1 MARKQAFQRGA
12 YFEIRR
18 LAKTAGSSIEA
29 VISAAR
35 ICGIVRVGD
44 FLWFRA
50 GAVTLDFAE
59 ELVLARDAERAA
71 AQRRERAAQAQ
82 AGSPYPNHA
91 T

>member
-12 YFEIRR
+12 YFR
-18 LAKTAGSSIEA
+18 LARLAEVAGSSIEA

-44 FLWFRA
+44 FLWFR
-50 GAVTLDFAE
+50 GGTVTLDFAD

-71 AQRRERAAQAQ
+71 AQRQQRAAARNI
-82 AGSPYPNHA
+82 GGVPGEK
-91 T
+91 